1 MFLLLQQLE
10 QLGFILLKFKQQ
22 LSLLVQ
28 LLQELED
35 RFQNRL
41 AQILIQLGPM
51 KSTLNSKLKII
62 A

>member
-1 MFLLLQQLE
+1 MLLLLLVLLE
-10 QLGFILLKFKQQ
+10 FFPLKSELL
-22 LSLLVQ
+22 LSRLVQ
-28 LLQELED
+28 LLQELQD
-35 RFQNRL
+35 RFQYRL

>member
-1 MFLLLQQLE
+1 
-10 QLGFILLKFKQQ
+10 

-35 RFQNRL
+35 RFRNRL